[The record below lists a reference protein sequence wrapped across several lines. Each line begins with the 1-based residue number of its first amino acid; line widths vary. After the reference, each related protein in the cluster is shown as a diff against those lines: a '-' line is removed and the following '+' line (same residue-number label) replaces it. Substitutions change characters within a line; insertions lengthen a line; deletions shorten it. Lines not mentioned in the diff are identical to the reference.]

1 MSTDAAADPPF
12 KITPVVFHVLL
23 ALSDGEAHGYAI
35 MGDVQ
40 TRTRGAVRIGPGSLY
55 YTLGRL
61 VDAEMIEETD
71 GASDDDPE
79 DERRR
84 YYRLTPYGRDI
95 LVSELEVMSDIVS
108 SDRAR
113 RLLADASPA

>member
-1 MSTDAAADPPF
+1 MSTEPVTDPPF

-23 ALSDGEAHGYAI
+23 ALSDGESHGYAI
-35 MGDVQ
+35 MGDVE

-61 VDAEMIEETD
+61 VDAAMIEET
-71 GASDDDPE
+71 GGSSDEDPDDT
-79 DERRR
+79 RRR
-84 YYRLTPYGRDI
+84 YYRLTPCGRDI